1 MGVTEDGSVLK
12 ELAAIKKQ
20 ISAQGKRITELEK
33 ADIELIPPI
42 MPNTKKEKT
51 STEILTEWLNGE
63 DES

>member
-12 ELAAIKKQ
+12 ELAALKKQ

-33 ADIELIPPI
+33 ADIELISPI

>member
-12 ELAAIKKQ
+12 ELAALKKQ

-33 ADIELIPPI
+33 ADIALISPI